1 MNDEVPDEG
10 DFDANRHRGEF
21 DDITPE
27 DFIRG
32 MGNPP
37 GWLPSDEIN
46 RMRREIPI
54 PYVVVVPV
62 RTDDLGRVAQ
72 IGSLLRVTDDG
83 GIERTLIAGRVLY
96 HESLR
101 EAVARNVAKDLGDIA
116 LPQLPISLQPFTVAE
131 FFPTPGLSDYYDP
144 RQHAIALCYV
154 VPIAGDCK
162 PQDGRSMW
170 NGSTRSETCST
181 PSSGRW
187 PTATAPSCGRRSHGP
202 ASRTS
207 RAREARASQTRRT
220 GR

>member
-1 MNDEVPDEG
+1 MMKCPTRG

-21 DDITPE
+21 DDIRRRISSAEWATLL
-27 DFIRG
+27 G
-32 MGNPP
+32 MAPHRTK
-37 GWLPSDEIN
+37 STACATKY
-46 RMRREIPI
+46 RFA
-54 PYVVVVPV
+54 YVVVVPV

-101 EAVARNVAKDLGDIA
+101 ASGGAQRRKDLGDIA

-162 PQDGRSMW
+162 PQDETLMW
-170 NGSTRSETCST
+170 NGWIPTERDMLDTFVGQMAQRLRQHRAAGARL
-181 PSSGRW
+181 GRNL
-187 PTATAPSCGRRSHGP
+187 
-202 ASRTS
+202 
-207 RAREARASQTRRT
+207 Q
-220 GR
+220 

>member
-27 DFIRG
+27 DFFRG

-46 RMRREIPI
+46 RMRHDIPI

-162 PQDGRSMW
+162 PQDETLDVEWVDPSGDMLDTFVGQMA
-170 NGSTRSETCST
+170 NG
-181 PSSGRW
+181 
-187 PTATAPSCGRRSHGP
+187 HGTIVRQ
-202 ASRTS
+202 AL
-207 RAREARASQTRRT
+207 AWT
-220 GR
+220 GK